1 MTNQVGCEELAFKIV
16 KYKKKREIKLNLY
29 PALLS
34 LCTKQNQL
42 FALNVHAVRLL
53 VLGLHMIGKCW
64 LK

>member
-16 KYKKKREIKLNLY
+16 KYIKKEIKLNLY

-42 FALNVHAVRLL
+42 FALNVQAVRLL
-53 VLGLHMIGKCW
+53 VLGLYMIGKYW